1 MMLKLSSNNKKFKYW
16 LVKSKLV
23 GVSFF
28 VSIILGAILSQPASA
43 CKPAPGS
50 TPATLAARVDNTPYV
65 FDGTV
70 VRVNEDKL
78 TIRVKRYFKGKGS
91 RIVTLQGFN
100 RTSCDNFITTTGAR
114 YLFFAKPAEKKI
126 WTAVYDG
133 AFGSVREWSSQTET
147 ELRQLGLLGRR
158 K

>member
-1 MMLKLSSNNKKFKYW
+1 MILNLSRNRSQILVSSISGFILLGMLF
-16 LVKSKLV
+16 
-23 GVSFF
+23 
-28 VSIILGAILSQPASA
+28 SQPASA

-50 TPATLAARVDNTPYV
+50 NPATLETRVNQTPYV

-70 VRVNEDKL
+70 IRVNEDKL
-78 TIRVKRYFKGKGS
+78 TIRVNRYFKGKGS
-91 RIVTLQGFN
+91 KIVTLTGFN

-126 WTAVYDG
+126 WSAVYDG

-147 ELRQLGLLGRR
+147 ELKQLGLLGNNKKRTL
-158 K
+158 